1 MLDAN
6 ALEAAIE
13 AYDEGQPIE
22 FSICDS
28 RRMRVAI
35 TAYLQAVGPEPAVAV
50 RPLEW
55 DRETP
60 TEWQP
65 ETWKA
70 GSLVGEYDI
79 QREKDGTFSG
89 FAPNAGTDLF
99 HTLEAAKAAA
109 EADYA
114 SRIRSALIASPP
126 AEARLSEVLRKIIEK
141 ADLGTSHGLSADFIC
156 EEIAKIARAALAAK
170 PAVKDD
176 ERVVALLDER
186 QKRAEQVYDRILAAR
201 DGIRVNLSPDSP
213 EWLRDAFNKLHEAH
227 HIMGGDPFDMHM
239 RAALA
244 AKDGRFEPLPAAP
257 QQGGE

>member
-170 PAVKDD
+170 
-176 ERVVALLDER
+176 
-186 QKRAEQVYDRILAAR
+186 
-201 DGIRVNLSPDSP
+201 
-213 EWLRDAFNKLHEAH
+213 
-227 HIMGGDPFDMHM
+227 
-239 RAALA
+239 
-244 AKDGRFEPLPAAP
+244 DGRFEPLPAAP